1 MVIQLRFLFKRSYDN
16 LYIDEL
22 KQYEMFYDNL
32 SGINKI
38 DLQAKSL
45 QVWILMEACNIS
57 SRLNEV
63 LIDEIIEDI
72 DLNNL

>member
-1 MVIQLRFLFKRSYDN
+1 
-16 LYIDEL
+16 
-22 KQYEMFYDNL
+22 MFYDNL

-38 DLQAKSL
+38 DLQAKIT

-57 SRLNEV
+57 SRLNKEV